1 MKHSRGHSLTVVVL
15 KSAREQALVL
25 MIAAAAATTTAAS
38 SVPTFASA
46 TPTTAAATWAATAAT
61 TTAARSTSS
70 TLAHRPR
77 LVYNQRTAK
86 KVLAIAGLNRAIT
99 LFVIAKLREPESAR
113 LTGKLV
119 ADDLDRIRLE
129 SGSRE
134 PILQLGL
141 TGLIW
146 KVAYEQFFQGS
157 SLWPYSTAGVR
168 MVGTQQS

>member
-1 MKHSRGHSLTVVVL
+1 MKILVFSQTLTRGVL

-25 MIAAAAATTTAAS
+25 MIAAAATTTAAAS
-38 SVPTFASA
+38 SVSTFASP
-46 TPTTAAATWAATAAT
+46 TPTAAATWAATAAT

-70 TLAHRPR
+70 TLAHWAR
-77 LVYNQRTAK
+77 LVYHQRTAK

-99 LFVIAKLREPESAR
+99 LFVIAKLRESESTR